1 MIIGM
6 YDSGIGGLTVA
17 KEVINQIP
25 TANIIYIADNFNVP
39 YGDKEGCLIRSFS
52 CEISKYLLSRSEE
65 HTSELQSR

>member
-25 TANIIYIADNFNVP
+25 TANIIYIA
-39 YGDKEGCLIRSFS
+39 
-52 CEISKYLLSRSEE
+52 EIINYKSPKRPIFCKK
-65 HTSELQSR
+65 

>member
-52 CEISKYLLSRSEE
+52 WLSSS
-65 HTSELQSR
+65 HGLSIC